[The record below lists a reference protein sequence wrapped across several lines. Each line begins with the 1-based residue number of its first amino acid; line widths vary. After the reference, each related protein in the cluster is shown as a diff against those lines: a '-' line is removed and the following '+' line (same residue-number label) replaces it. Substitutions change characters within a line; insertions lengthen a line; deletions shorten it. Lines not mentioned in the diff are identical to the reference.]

1 MPKAPFDPQMV
12 KQTLRLIHPPG
23 GVIEIRM
30 PKSGRLKTV
39 SGYFDDVDALVNA
52 VSMYTG
58 KPEVPGI
65 YFTLN
70 ECDPALLARCANTL
84 MPYAD
89 VTTADADIISRRA
102 LGIDFDPKRPA
113 KISST
118 GDEHAAAIAQAKKC
132 RAWLSAMEWPEPILG
147 DSGNGG
153 HLVYGLNP
161 SNDEATATLL
171 SRVLM
176 ALELYQGTPEIMV
189 DTSVF
194 NAARVWKLYGT
205 MARKGS
211 DIRDRP
217 HRLSTIIEAPERLT
231 PVPFELLHALA
242 DMAPPPPE
250 PTTRT
255 ARSLW
260 NGDRTIDAARWLADC
275 GIEVIGTKGWKG
287 GTLYKLAHCPWNPDH
302 TANDAHVIQFA
313 NGALE
318 AGCFHNSCRGK
329 GWRDLRAQ
337 FDRPR
342 GRSAVS

>member
-118 GDEHAAAIAQAKKC
+118 GDERAAAIAQAKKC

-153 HLVYGLNP
+153 HLVYGLNL

-260 NGDRTIDAARWLADC
+260 NGDRTIDAARRLADC

-287 GTLYKLAHCPWNPDH
+287 GTLYKLAHCPWNPDY

-329 GWRDLRAQ
+329 GWRDLPAQ

-342 GRSAVS
+342 GRSAMS